1 MEMLNSAVKALKQ
14 GHEPSL
20 NELTQ
25 NECDIDMHIPVLL
38 PDSYIGDINTRLTFY
53 KRLSSCENDEQF
65 EDLKV
70 D

>member
-25 NECDIDMHIPVLL
+25 NECDIDMHIPALL
-38 PDSYIGDINTRLTFY
+38 PDSYIGDINTRLTI
-53 KRLSSCENDEQF
+53 
-65 EDLKV
+65 
-70 D
+70 